1 MQRPVFLNQSSYI
14 KDSQIFYKMGY
25 QLSIL
30 AWRTSKWWHPFTRV
44 RRPAHRDPNPTVWL
58 LPAPGQAQLL
68 FPSRDKCS
76 DTTCGICHP
85 PRQAGEAGISEE
97 QQQQRFIRKKCC
109 SVLHWWQG
117 WAAGKAH
124 REEHYQQLSHQTEEK
139 NFNKQNASKVLIILQ
154 SHHKKTIIQTVTF
167 KERLCDGHLIKFTLK
182 IQDAPLL
189 LCLPLTGRRDK
200 ITPQLP
206 SNLCFPRA
214 TIQKG
219 TRLYCPCY
227 VHLTWINHMFSSTR
241 AL

>member
-1 MQRPVFLNQSSYI
+1 MMTSFHKSQKTSTQRPKPHSLTAPSSRASTASFPIQGQVFRHNLW
-14 KDSQIFYKMGY
+14 D
-25 QLSIL
+25 LS
-30 AWRTSKWWHPFTRV
+30 
-44 RRPAHRDPNPTVWL
+44 
-58 LPAPGQAQLL
+58 
-68 FPSRDKCS
+68 PS
-76 DTTCGICHP
+76 
-85 PRQAGEAGISEE
+85 QAGRRAGISEE

-227 VHLTWINHMFSSTR
+227 VHLTWINHMFSITR

>member
-1 MQRPVFLNQSSYI
+1 MMTSFHKSQKTSTQRPKPHSLTVPSSRASTASFPIQGQVFRHNLW
-14 KDSQIFYKMGY
+14 D
-25 QLSIL
+25 LS
-30 AWRTSKWWHPFTRV
+30 
-44 RRPAHRDPNPTVWL
+44 
-58 LPAPGQAQLL
+58 
-68 FPSRDKCS
+68 PS
-76 DTTCGICHP
+76 
-85 PRQAGEAGISEE
+85 QAGRRTGISEE

-109 SVLHWWQG
+109 PVLHWWQG

-124 REEHYQQLSHQTEEK
+124 REEHNQQLSHQTEEK

-189 LCLPLTGRRDK
+189 LCLPSTGRRDK

-219 TRLYCPCY
+219 TRLYCPSC
-227 VHLTWINHMFSSTR
+227 VHLTWINHMFSSPR